1 MELRHLRYFL
11 GVAETLNFSRAAEKL
26 HVAQPS
32 LSKQIRDLEHQV
44 GAALFVRDRQ
54 RVELTAA
61 GRVFREQARL
71 VLEQAARAVQL
82 AQRAD
87 RGEIGRLAVGFVGS
101 VSYSFLPWV
110 LRAFRER
117 FPGVEL
123 DLRELDLPDQ
133 IASLRDGRIDAGFL
147 RLPVQD
153 ENVAFEVIFREPF
166 VLALP
171 ADHPLAGRQAVPL
184 EQLADEA
191 FILFPDRGG
200 SGFRRQI
207 VELCQR
213 GGFLPHVVQEAAP
226 MQNVIGLVGAGIGI
240 AIVPESVQKI
250 RVPEVEYRPFDRPLP
265 QAEIALAWRKGDRN
279 PVVGAF
285 FEVARAVASQR
296 STPDVAHGSPPG

>member
-1 MELRHLRYFL
+1 
-11 GVAETLNFSRAAEKL
+11 
-26 HVAQPS
+26 
-32 LSKQIRDLEHQV
+32 
-44 GAALFVRDRQ
+44 
-54 RVELTAA
+54 ELTAA

-171 ADHPLAGRQAVPL
+171 ADHPLA
-184 EQLADEA
+184 
-191 FILFPDRGG
+191 
-200 SGFRRQI
+200 
-207 VELCQR
+207 
-213 GGFLPHVVQEAAP
+213 
-226 MQNVIGLVGAGIGI
+226 
-240 AIVPESVQKI
+240 
-250 RVPEVEYRPFDRPLP
+250 
-265 QAEIALAWRKGDRN
+265 
-279 PVVGAF
+279 
-285 FEVARAVASQR
+285 
-296 STPDVAHGSPPG
+296 